1 MRLAPDVDCAV
12 ELGGEDAKL
21 LYLKGSAELRMNEA
35 CAGGTGAF
43 IDQMASL
50 LSTDAVA
57 QQQTLGGLAC
67 GRPLQGIVA
76 LLGGP
81 LAFLP
86 ALRENFRALPTAPG
100 TRFAEIPDAALTV
113 AGGAALEGLKA
124 ARESCLHDFES
135 LLGRL
140 GTLELPPE
148 SALLGPL
155 LASDADIASFRRRHA
170 RTQVRR
176 VIPMHPA
183 GGSDQA
189 R

>member
-1 MRLAPDVDCAV
+1 
-12 ELGGEDAKL
+12 
-21 LYLKGSAELRMNEA
+21 
-35 CAGGTGAF
+35 
-43 IDQMASL
+43 MA
-50 LSTDAVA
+50 
-57 QQQTLGGLAC
+57 QQTLGGLAC
-67 GRPLQGIVA
+67 GRPLQGVVA
-76 LLGGP
+76 PLGGP

-86 ALRENFRALPTAPG
+86 ALPAAPG
-100 TRFAEIPDAALTV
+100 TRIAEFPDAALTV
-113 AGGAALEGLKA
+113 ADGAALEGLKV

-155 LASDADIASFRRRHA
+155 FASDADIAAFRRRHA
-170 RTQVRR
+170 RTRVRR
-176 VIPMHPA
+176 VIPMHPV

>member
-1 MRLAPDVDCAV
+1 
-12 ELGGEDAKL
+12 
-21 LYLKGSAELRMNEA
+21 MNKPA
-35 CAGGTGAF
+35 
-43 IDQMASL
+43 AS
-50 LSTDAVA
+50 SIFDAVA
-57 QQQTLGGLAC
+57 QPTLGGLAC

-76 LLGGP
+76 PLGGP

-86 ALRENFRALPTAPG
+86 ELRESFRALPTAPG
-100 TRFAEIPDAALTV
+100 TRFAELPDAALTV

-124 ARESCLHDFES
+124 GRESCLHDFES
-135 LLGRL
+135 LLRRL

-155 LASDADIASFRRRHA
+155 FASDADIAAFRRRHA
-170 RTQVRR
+170 RTRVRR
-176 VIPMHPA
+176 VIPMHPV